1 MNKSLMEILTLY
13 TYSYEFTE
21 IVICDF
27 RKLDDDGNNSD
38 EKNGNI
44 EKIIDEPFV
53 NNSFVVS

>member
-1 MNKSLMEILTLY
+1 MEILTLY